1 VWDSYIVLQSED
13 AVYYIDQHA
22 LAERIAFEKM
32 KKNIADK
39 TGLTSEIVLQPLT
52 VEMHSI
58 PNIQEKIDQLNALG
72 FDCGLLSE
80 NKIVVYAV
88 PQIFMV
94 YRVDIEELF
103 NHILYLPQI
112 SYDHILDKIFA
123 SKACKISIKA
133 GDKLS
138 YQEMQHLVQEG
149 FTAIP
154 GLFVCQH

>member
-1 VWDSYIVLQSED
+1 MIY
-13 AVYYIDQHA
+13 
-22 LAERIAFEKM
+22 K
-32 KKNIADK
+32 
-39 TGLTSEIVLQPLT
+39 
-52 VEMHSI
+52 
-58 PNIQEKIDQLNALG
+58 
-72 FDCGLLSE
+72 
-80 NKIVVYAV
+80 
-88 PQIFMV
+88 
-94 YRVDIEELF
+94 VDIEELF

-154 GLFVCQH
+154 